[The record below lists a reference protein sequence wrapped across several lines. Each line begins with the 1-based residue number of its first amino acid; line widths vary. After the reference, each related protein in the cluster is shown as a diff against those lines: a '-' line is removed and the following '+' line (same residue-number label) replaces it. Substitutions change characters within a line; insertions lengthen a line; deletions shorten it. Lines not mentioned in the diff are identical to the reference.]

1 MKVFLRKD
9 IERVGLAGEIIKVN
23 DGYAMNFLLPKGLAV
38 EITDKNEGQFVK
50 RARVVEQRKE
60 AVESKTSM
68 LAEKVKALSVTLKK
82 KLHDDDKL
90 YGAVSQGEVADLL
103 AEKGLKIAKN
113 QIVFDKSI
121 KEKGSYKVTVKL
133 SSKLQPKFTLKV
145 VGE

>member
-9 IERVGLAGEIIKVN
+9 IERVGLAGEIIKVS
-23 DGYAMNFLLPKGLAV
+23 DGYATNFLLPKNFAV
-38 EITDKNEGQFVK
+38 EVTPQNEAQFAK
-50 RARVVEQRKE
+50 RAMVVENRKE
-60 AVESKTSM
+60 VVESKTSM

-103 AEKGLKIAKN
+103 ADKGLKIPKN